1 LEGIQEGDGVKVGV
15 GVLGEWGGEEWL
27 FGIDFFLSSYRSR
40 ALDQGQFLLRS
51 QNFYQ
56 FEVVSTEPPEKIRWW
71 KVRKGSSTCPI
82 TVESA

>member
-1 LEGIQEGDGVKVGV
+1 MDNFAHTPFVVISAIKKGIVSGPF
-15 GVLGEWGGEEWL
+15 LIGG
-27 FGIDFFLSSYRSR
+27 IVHDV
-40 ALDQGQFLLRS
+40 LDQCYIGDSRS

-56 FEVVSTEPPEKIRWW
+56 LKVVSAENKIW